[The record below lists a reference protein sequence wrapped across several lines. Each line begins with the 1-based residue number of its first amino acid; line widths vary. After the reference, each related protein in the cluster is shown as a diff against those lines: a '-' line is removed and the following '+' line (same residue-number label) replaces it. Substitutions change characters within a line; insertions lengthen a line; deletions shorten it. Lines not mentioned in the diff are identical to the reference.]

1 MAANRLASRS
11 EGSSVRGDRTL
22 GWWAG
27 SSLRPI
33 IYGLLIV
40 GALVQVYP
48 IFFLLMNTLKTDTQ
62 ILNTP
67 FSLPTGFSMA
77 PFIDV
82 WTGDRTGM
90 FFGRYFFNSVIVLGA
105 TLVLML
111 AISCLCGYAMA
122 RGHFPGNGT
131 LHQALLLSLAVP
143 AHALAIPLYFFV
155 GSLGLRNS
163 LFGLT
168 LVYAA
173 LGAPFTIILMRA
185 YFMHLPLELEEAARI
200 DGCGRLGVFLRI
212 VMPISRGPIAGMAI
226 ININWIWSELFFSLI
241 LMNKADVR
249 TLPLAIALY
258 KPAPM
263 TVETVLALQYAAMAL
278 ATIPV
283 LILFFIFQR
292 QIASGMT
299 MGAFK

>member
-1 MAANRLASRS
+1 M
-11 EGSSVRGDRTL
+11 

-27 SSLRPI
+27 SSLRPV

-67 FSLPTGFSMA
+67 FRLPTSFSMA

-90 FFGRYFFNSVIVLGA
+90 FFGRYFFNSVIVLAA

-122 RGHFPGNGT
+122 RGQFPGSGT

-143 AHALAIPLYFFV
+143 A
-155 GSLGLRNS
+155 
-163 LFGLT
+163 
-168 LVYAA
+168 
-173 LGAPFTIILMRA
+173 
-185 YFMHLPLELEEAARI
+185 
-200 DGCGRLGVFLRI
+200 
-212 VMPISRGPIAGMAI
+212 
-226 ININWIWSELFFSLI
+226 
-241 LMNKADVR
+241 
-249 TLPLAIALY
+249 
-258 KPAPM
+258 
-263 TVETVLALQYAAMAL
+263 
-278 ATIPV
+278 
-283 LILFFIFQR
+283 
-292 QIASGMT
+292 
-299 MGAFK
+299 

>member
-1 MAANRLASRS
+1 MAVERSNLRPAGSS
-11 EGSSVRGDRTL
+11 EGEGRTA

-48 IFFLLMNTLKTDTQ
+48 IFFLLMNTFKTDTQ

-67 FSLPTGFSMA
+67 FSFPTNFSLA
-77 PFIDV
+77 AYIDV

-90 FFGRYFFNSVIVLGA
+90 FFGRYFYNSLIVVAA

-111 AISCLCGYAMA
+111 AISSLCGYAMA
-122 RGHFPGNGT
+122 RGHFPGNAT

-143 AHALAIPLYFFV
+143 AHALAIPLYFFI

-163 LFGLT
+163 LLGLT
-168 LVYAA
+168 LVYATI
-173 LGAPFTIILMRA
+173 GAPFTIILMRA
-185 YFMHLPLELEEAARI
+185 YFMHLPVELEEAARI
-200 DGCGRLGVFLRI
+200 DGCGRLAVFLRI
-212 VMPISRGPIAGMAI
+212 VVPISRGPIAGMAI

-263 TVETVLALQYAAMAL
+263 TAETVLGLQYAAMAI

-283 LILFFIFQR
+283 LIMFFLFQR

>member
-1 MAANRLASRS
+1 M
-11 EGSSVRGDRTL
+11 
-22 GWWAG
+22 
-27 SSLRPI
+27 
-33 IYGLLIV
+33 
-40 GALVQVYP
+40 YP
-48 IFFLLMNTLKTDTQ
+48 IFFLLMNTFKTDTQ

-67 FSLPTGFSMA
+67 FSLPTSFSLA
-77 PFIDV
+77 PFVDV

-90 FFGRYFFNSVIVLGA
+90 FFGRYFYNSVIVLAA

-185 YFMHLPLELEEAARI
+185 YFMHLPVELEEAARI

-212 VMPISRGPIAGMAI
+212 VVPISRGPIAGMAI
-226 ININWIWSELFFSLI
+226 ININWIWSELFYSLI

-263 TVETVLALQYAAMAL
+263 TVETVLGLQYAAMAI

-283 LILFFIFQR
+283 LILFFLFQR

>member
-1 MAANRLASRS
+1 MAVERS
-11 EGSSVRGDRTL
+11 NFRSAGSKGGEGRTA

-48 IFFLLMNTLKTDTQ
+48 IFFLLMNTFKTDTQ

-67 FSLPTGFSMA
+67 FSFPTNFSLA
-77 PFIDV
+77 AYIDV

-90 FFGRYFFNSVIVLGA
+90 FFGRYFYNSLIVVAA

-111 AISCLCGYAMA
+111 AISSLCGYAMA
-122 RGHFPGNGT
+122 RGHFPGNAT

-143 AHALAIPLYFFV
+143 AHALAIPLYFFI

-163 LFGLT
+163 LLGLT
-168 LVYAA
+168 LVYATI
-173 LGAPFTIILMRA
+173 GAPFTIILMRA
-185 YFMHLPLELEEAARI
+185 YFMHLPVELEEAARI

-212 VMPISRGPIAGMAI
+212 VVPISRGPIAGMAI

-263 TVETVLALQYAAMAL
+263 TAETVLGLQYAAMAI

-283 LILFFIFQR
+283 LIMFFLFQR